1 MFGHKAKDKNKDNT
15 VTLNI
20 PSRVVVRVML
30 AVVATLIGL
39 AAVRQA
45 SHALTLIFT
54 AFFLALALN
63 GPVHWVAQRLPGK
76 RKGSRTAAT
85 AISFLA
91 VIVLLAAFLASIVP
105 SLVRQTSNFV

>member
-1 MFGHKAKDKNKDNT
+1 MFGFKSKDKNNT
-15 VTLNI
+15 VTLDI
-20 PSRVVVRVML
+20 PNRVVVRVML
-30 AVVATLIGL
+30 VVLATLIGL

-63 GPVHWVAQRLPGK
+63 APVHWIAQRLPGK

-85 AISFLA
+85 GISFLVVVVA
-91 VIVLLAAFLASIVP
+91 IKIGRAHV
-105 SLVRQTSNFV
+105 